1 MMIILIS
8 CLFSFNNARERRGM
22 VRERERKDYFK
33 YYFVEFLGFVLC
45 FLNSKDHPK

>member
-8 CLFSFNNARERRGM
+8 CLFSFNNAREREEGDG
-22 VRERERKDYFK
+22 ERERGKIILSITL
-33 YYFVEFLGFVLC
+33 LGFVLC